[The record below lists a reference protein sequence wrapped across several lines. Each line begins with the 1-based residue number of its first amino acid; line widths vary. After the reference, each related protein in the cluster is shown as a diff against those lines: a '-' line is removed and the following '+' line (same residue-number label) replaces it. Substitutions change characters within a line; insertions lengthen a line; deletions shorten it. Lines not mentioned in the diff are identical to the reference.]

1 MTILV
6 TKKQH
11 FWPDPHFWSS
21 FWLFNMGMAKKE
33 IFNTQFKQ
41 IFCQL
46 DVIKQLFLCVS
57 SISRQIL
64 SFWGGG
70 GGICFHSFLAFFFFL
85 LSSFF
90 TASFVAHFIVFPLCG
105 VLLIL
110 FFFFFFRKSLNKK
123 LNGSMKKNC
132 S

>member
-21 FWLFNMGMAKKE
+21 FWLVNMGMAKKE

-46 DVIKQLFLCVS
+46 DVIKQLFFVFRAFRDKFCL
-57 SISRQIL
+57 
-64 SFWGGG
+64 FWGGG
-70 GGICFHSFLAFFFFL
+70 RHLFSFFSRILFFPFVILFYSKFCCPLYCLSFVWSFADFAFFFFY
-85 LSSFF
+85 
-90 TASFVAHFIVFPLCG
+90 
-105 VLLIL
+105 
-110 FFFFFFRKSLNKK
+110 RKSLNKK